1 MISKVA
7 SRTFH
12 TSKYG
17 RSSPK
22 KVVEPVMLEPRG
34 RQHVELN
41 HRHPT
46 ERPKTKMTGG
56 TIADLTEDENK
67 R

>member
-1 MISKVA
+1 
-7 SRTFH
+7 
-12 TSKYG
+12 
-17 RSSPK
+17 
-22 KVVEPVMLEPRG
+22 MLEPRG